1 MGKCDGGRQTG
12 AVTLSSI
19 GCEEERLAH
28 MKFQFVRVG
37 DRLEWSK
44 S

>member
-1 MGKCDGGRQTG
+1 MGKCDGGRQAG
-12 AVTLSSI
+12 AATLNSI
-19 GCEEERLAH
+19 GCEEERLID
-28 MKFQFVRVG
+28 MIRVG